1 MLPAIAPDAGGHI
14 LRGDFIAGGTG
25 FQRAVLLPDIA
36 DFVPNHRLVGAVFF
50 PIRPHGRGIVVFGED
65 IPVAA
70 PLAEV
75 AVEGRA
81 RRIEPVTELDQ
92 ENRLG
97 KIAPV
102 KLVRDRPH
110 HHRRMVAQPLHQVL
124 HMGLRDIIRR
134 QAEMVA
140 GLGDQEKS
148 HLVRRIVDF
157 LVAGKVVQAHEF
169 HTLAFELA
177 NPGLAV
183 FLAALQVALRV
194 VAVSA

>member
-1 MLPAIAPDAGGHI
+1 
-14 LRGDFIAGGTG
+14 
-25 FQRAVLLPDIA
+25 
-36 DFVPNHRLVGAVFF
+36 
-50 PIRPHGRGIVVFGED
+50 
-65 IPVAA
+65 
-70 PLAEV
+70 
-75 AVEGRA
+75 
-81 RRIEPVTELDQ
+81 
-92 ENRLG
+92 
-97 KIAPV
+97 
-102 KLVRDRPH
+102 
-110 HHRRMVAQPLHQVL
+110 
-124 HMGLRDIIRR
+124 MGLRDIIRR

-169 HTLAFELA
+169 HTLALELA